1 MNNVDK
7 ERALIVLSGI
17 FTASLIAS
25 NLLGSRLLGIFN
37 VTVSLGL
44 FVFPF
49 TYLSADI
56 ITELFGKE
64 TALKVVRC
72 GIVLQ
77 VYVLLF
83 VILGGLLPG
92 SIHRNSDE
100 AYRIMFGLTPRM
112 VFASLLAYTVS
123 QILDVKVF
131 SYLKESSGVKSVVLR
146 ANAAAY
152 LSQLVDTVIFMGIFL
167 GGVLPFPELLKTG
180 AVSYVTK
187 LLVTT
192 FHSPLVKLG
201 IFLLGARK
209 NVAKA

>member
-100 AYRIMFGLTPRM
+100 AYRIMFG
-112 VFASLLAYTVS
+112 
-123 QILDVKVF
+123 
-131 SYLKESSGVKSVVLR
+131 
-146 ANAAAY
+146 
-152 LSQLVDTVIFMGIFL
+152 
-167 GGVLPFPELLKTG
+167 
-180 AVSYVTK
+180 
-187 LLVTT
+187 
-192 FHSPLVKLG
+192 
-201 IFLLGARK
+201 
-209 NVAKA
+209 